1 MRLSPLGSHL
11 VLNPATNRLEPFDL
25 DALRDALQAAF
36 EEHSAGREWVAD
48 GVLDALRERLALARE
63 ADDSL
68 TAEDILR
75 AVVAFLDNSGFADV
89 AQSLIR
95 RTAPPPRPPTAPL
108 LANIVAEASAPTQIS
123 LTSPVRYIQADGWL
137 LPLSPDALEMAVRR
151 LVVPQPV
158 SDIIPVPVVLCRL
171 DRALE
176 TVGTPPSE
184 EAFLQLLPR
193 ISSAA
198 IECLALMRDRM
209 SRDWAGI
216 EQGVPVVRFS
226 ALKSVVPVLARS
238 RQPKARKET
247 RLRLQDAIHASLS
260 GAPLLL
266 KVLL

>member
-1 MRLSPLGSHL
+1 MGCRRRPGRIAREARTGTGGGRFAHC
-11 VLNPATNRLEPFDL
+11 R
-25 DALRDALQAAF
+25 R
-36 EEHSAGREWVAD
+36 HSAGSRR
-48 GVLDALRERLALARE
+48 LSRQQRLRRRGAIP
-63 ADDSL
+63 D
-68 TAEDILR
+68 TAHR
-75 AVVAFLDNSGFADV
+75 PPA
-89 AQSLIR
+89 
-95 RTAPPPRPPTAPL
+95 APP

-176 TVGTPPSE
+176 AVGTPPSE

>member
-95 RTAPPPRPPTAPL
+95 RTAPPPRPPAATS
-108 LANIVAEASAPTQIS
+108 ANIVAGASAPTQIS

-137 LPLSPDALEMAVRR
+137 LPLSPDTLEMAGRR

-176 TVGTPPSE
+176 AVGTPPSE

-198 IECLALMRDRM
+198 IECLVLMRDRM

-226 ALKSVVPVLARS
+226 AFKSVVPVLARS

>member
-95 RTAPPPRPPTAPL
+95 RTAPPPRPPA
-108 LANIVAEASAPTQIS
+108 AASASIVAEASAPTQIS

-137 LPLSPDALEMAVRR
+137 LPLSPDALEMAGRR

-176 TVGTPPSE
+176 AVGTPPSE

-198 IECLALMRDRM
+198 IECLALMRNRM

>member
-95 RTAPPPRPPTAPL
+95 RPAPSPRPPAAP

-137 LPLSPDALEMAVRR
+137 LPLSPDALEMAVMR

-171 DRALE
+171 DRVLE
-176 TVGTPPSE
+176 AVGTPPSE
-184 EAFLQLLPR
+184 EAFLQFLPR

-226 ALKSVVPVLARS
+226 SLKSVVPVLARS

>member
-95 RTAPPPRPPTAPL
+95 RTAPPPRPSAATS
-108 LANIVAEASAPTQIS
+108 ANIVAEASAPTQIS

-137 LPLSPDALEMAVRR
+137 LPLSPDALEMAGRR

-176 TVGTPPSE
+176 AVGTPPSE

-198 IECLALMRDRM
+198 IECLALMRERM

>member
-95 RTAPPPRPPTAPL
+95 RTAPPPRPSAAP

-137 LPLSPDALEMAVRR
+137 LPLSPDALEMAGRR

-176 TVGTPPSE
+176 AVGTPPSE
-184 EAFLQLLPR
+184 EAFLQFLPR

-216 EQGVPVVRFS
+216 ELGVPVVRFS
-226 ALKSVVPVLARS
+226 AFKSVVPVLARS

>member
-95 RTAPPPRPPTAPL
+95 RTAPSPRPPAAP
-108 LANIVAEASAPTQIS
+108 LANIVAEASALTQIS

-137 LPLSPDALEMAVRR
+137 LPLSPDALEMAVMR

-171 DRALE
+171 DRVLE
-176 TVGTPPSE
+176 AVGTPPSE
-184 EAFLQLLPR
+184 EAFLQFLPR

-226 ALKSVVPVLARS
+226 SLKSVVPVLARS

>member
-48 GVLDALRERLALARE
+48 GVLDALRERLTLARE

-95 RTAPPPRPPTAPL
+95 RTAPPPRPPAAA

-137 LPLSPDALEMAVRR
+137 LPLSPDALEMAGRR

-176 TVGTPPSE
+176 AVGTPPSE
-184 EAFLQLLPR
+184 EAFLQFLPR

-198 IECLALMRDRM
+198 IECLALMRERM

>member
-95 RTAPPPRPPTAPL
+95 RTAPPPPP
-108 LANIVAEASAPTQIS
+108 
-123 LTSPVRYIQADGWL
+123 W
-137 LPLSPDALEMAVRR
+137 
-151 LVVPQPV
+151 
-158 SDIIPVPVVLCRL
+158 
-171 DRALE
+171 
-176 TVGTPPSE
+176 
-184 EAFLQLLPR
+184 R
-193 ISSAA
+193 ISSPRP
-198 IECLALMRDRM
+198 LRPR
-209 SRDWAGI
+209 
-216 EQGVPVVRFS
+216 
-226 ALKSVVPVLARS
+226 KSP
-238 RQPKARKET
+238 
-247 RLRLQDAIHASLS
+247 
-260 GAPLLL
+260 
-266 KVLL
+266 

>member
-48 GVLDALRERLALARE
+48 GVLDALRESLALARE

-95 RTAPPPRPPTAPL
+95 RTAPPPRPPAAP
-108 LANIVAEASAPTQIS
+108 LANIVAEVSAPTQIS

-137 LPLSPDALEMAVRR
+137 LPLSPDALEMAGRR

-176 TVGTPPSE
+176 AVGTPPSE
-184 EAFLQLLPR
+184 EAFLQFLPR

-198 IECLALMRDRM
+198 IECLALMRERM

-226 ALKSVVPVLARS
+226 AFKSVVPVLARS

>member
-95 RTAPPPRPPTAPL
+95 RTAPPPRPPAAAM
-108 LANIVAEASAPTQIS
+108 ANIVAEASDPAQIS
-123 LTSPVRYIQADGWL
+123 LTSPVRYIQADGWM
-137 LPLSPDALEMAVRR
+137 LPLSPDALEMTGRR

-158 SDIIPVPVVLCRL
+158 SDIIPVPVALCRL

-176 TVGTPPSE
+176 AVGTPPSE
-184 EAFLQLLPR
+184 GAFVRLLPR

-216 EQGVPVVRFS
+216 GQGVPVVRFS
-226 ALKSVVPVLARS
+226 ALRSVVPVLARS
-238 RQPKARKET
+238 RQPKVRKET
-247 RLRLQDAIHASLS
+247 LLRLQEAIHASLS

>member
-95 RTAPPPRPPTAPL
+95 RTAPSPRPPAAP

-137 LPLSPDALEMAVRR
+137 LPLSPDALEMAGRR

-176 TVGTPPSE
+176 AVGTPPSE

-198 IECLALMRDRM
+198 IECLALMRERI

-238 RQPKARKET
+238 RQPKVRKET

>member
-95 RTAPPPRPPTAPL
+95 RTAPPPRPSAAA

-137 LPLSPDALEMAVRR
+137 LPLSPDALEMAGRR

-176 TVGTPPSE
+176 AVGTPPSE

-198 IECLALMRDRM
+198 IECLALMRERM

>member
-95 RTAPPPRPPTAPL
+95 RTAHSPRPPAAP

-137 LPLSPDALEMAVRR
+137 LPLSPDALEMAGRR

-176 TVGTPPSE
+176 AVGTPPSE

-198 IECLALMRDRM
+198 IECLALMRERI

-216 EQGVPVVRFS
+216 GQGVPVVRFS

-238 RQPKARKET
+238 RQPKVRKET